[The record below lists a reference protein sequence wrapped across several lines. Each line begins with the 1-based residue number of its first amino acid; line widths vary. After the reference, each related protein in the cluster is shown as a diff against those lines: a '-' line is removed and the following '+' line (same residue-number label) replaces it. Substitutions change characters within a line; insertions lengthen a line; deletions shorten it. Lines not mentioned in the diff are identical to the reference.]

1 MTMKASNWRILAATG
16 AVLAGTV
23 VWPIAGAVASPAR
36 AAQRA
41 SVGITRFGIHDAPN
55 VLKSARADRSDSAA
69 PKGIFAPF
77 TNCPLTNPL
86 MEESP
91 GGSATG
97 CVAGDAVSG
106 TITIGPVSVPV
117 EHPVTAQFGI
127 WDPPNASP
135 TQFSGGVLPP
145 LNGQELVDSPEN
157 VPGGLLKALGCPNST
172 PSVEKLC
179 RDAVLPGETTA
190 LTALA
195 ESAGPITNFD
205 LTTWTQPIMIQLIN
219 PLLGPDCTIGSL
231 DNPIVL
237 NPSVTGPLNV
247 EYPPNT
253 TRFPNLVVFD
263 ISNAVAADDTFSA
276 PVAQGCGL
284 GGSANIAVDEA
295 IDTSDG
301 LPSPSGANSLVLNG
315 NFYFADDYAATN
327 MARHLLAAF
336 RTGGN

>member
-1 MTMKASNWRILAATG
+1 MKASNWRILAATG
-16 AVLAGTV
+16 AVIAGAV

-55 VLKSARADRSDSAA
+55 VLKSARADRPDSAGR
-69 PKGIFAPF
+69 GIFAPF

-86 MEESP
+86 MQESV
-91 GGSATG
+91 GGDFTG
-97 CVAGDAVSG
+97 CAAGDAVSG
-106 TITIGPVSVPV
+106 TITIGPVVVPV

-127 WDPPNASP
+127 WDPPNASGS
-135 TQFSGGVLPP
+135 QFTGGVLPP
-145 LNGQELVDSPEN
+145 ANGAELVTSPEN
-157 VPGGLLKALGCPNST
+157 VPGGLLKALGCPSST

-179 RDAVLPGETTA
+179 RDAVLPGETTT

-205 LTTWTQPIMIQLIN
+205 LSSWTQPIMIRLIN
-219 PLLGPDCTIGSL
+219 PLLGKYCTIGSL

-237 NPSVTGPLNV
+237 NPSVNISNAFV

-253 TRFPNLVVFD
+253 TRFPQLVV
-263 ISNAVAADDTFSA
+263 IVAPNTSATDTTFSA

-284 GGSANIAVDEA
+284 GGSANIAVDLA
-295 IDTSDG
+295 IDSSDG
-301 LPSPSGANSLVLNG
+301 LPSPSGSNSLVLNG
-315 NFYFADDYAATN
+315 NFYIADDYAAAN
-327 MARHLLAAF
+327 QARHLLAAF

>member
-1 MTMKASNWRILAATG
+1 
-16 AVLAGTV
+16 
-23 VWPIAGAVASPAR
+23 
-36 AAQRA
+36 
-41 SVGITRFGIHDAPN
+41 
-55 VLKSARADRSDSAA
+55 
-69 PKGIFAPF
+69 
-77 TNCPLTNPL
+77 
-86 MEESP
+86 
-91 GGSATG
+91 
-97 CVAGDAVSG
+97 
-106 TITIGPVSVPV
+106 
-117 EHPVTAQFGI
+117 
-127 WDPPNASP
+127 
-135 TQFSGGVLPP
+135 
-145 LNGQELVDSPEN
+145 
-157 VPGGLLKALGCPNST
+157 
-172 PSVEKLC
+172 
-179 RDAVLPGETTA
+179 VLPGETTA

-205 LTTWTQPIMIQLIN
+205 LTTWTQPIMIRLIN